1 MDISDKKLSIQRAR
15 KHVHKPGYKFPV
27 EKRIECVTKYLALGN
42 LRLVSELTGVSYGLI
57 REWRTAPWWY
67 ELEAEI
73 KASRILQVDNK
84 LSKIVDTS
92 LSMVQDRLE
101 FGDFVFNQK
110 SGEVVRKPVSL
121 RDATR
126 TASDLMTRQVAL
138 HKESS
143 ENTTSIATASVA
155 DQLKLLADEFAKFNK
170 RNTGPVEEAVVLSDG
185 EHDAIYEEREEGL
198 QEGSSTLY
206 LEAGCEEKEG
216 LAEQGEGFNG
226 EEGAGS

>member
-1 MDISDKKLSIQRAR
+1 MDLSDKKLSVQRAR

-27 EKRIECVTKYLALGN
+27 EKRIQCVTKYLALGN
-42 LRLVSELTGVSYGLI
+42 LKLVAELTGVSYGLV
-57 REWRTAPWWY
+57 REWRTQPWWY

-126 TASDLMTRQVAL
+126 TASDLMQRQAAL
-138 HKESS
+138 HKE
-143 ENTTSIATASVA
+143 EVEDNKATASVA
-155 DQLKLLADEFAKFNK
+155 DQLAQLANEFAKFNK
-170 RNTGPVEEAVVLSDG
+170 RNTGPVEEAVILDG
-185 EHDAIYEEREEGL
+185 NVNGKFQRVVEQTRESGETEDLEEELQTEE
-198 QEGSSTLY
+198 SR
-206 LEAGCEEKEG
+206 C
-216 LAEQGEGFNG
+216 GEGPDCCQ
-226 EEGAGS
+226 E